1 MNAQAQDGA
10 VPGLVTI
17 IVTTYN
23 RAGMVA
29 RTIRSVLA
37 QTYGR
42 IDCLVVDDGS
52 TDDTP
57 RVLAEIADPRLRVV
71 RHEKNRGA
79 TAAKNTGLDHL
90 RGEWFT
96 FVDSDDEI
104 VPEAIET
111 LVGVARANPG
121 ITQVECNC
129 VDAVSG
135 RYTGSEVSP
144 GGPIE
149 AAAIATTRGDH
160 WGIIGSSLVGDDRF
174 NERLPGYEEVLWF
187 KVRERARIYY
197 LDRGLK
203 IVHRGGGDRVS
214 QSGWTT
220 GQAATVYR
228 ELVKEHHWLRLHAAY
243 RPDDYRGFCLQ
254 GLLHTL
260 AAGDRESARAYG
272 ALISRLGGAGNVRLV
287 VTRLAASAVKL
298 GGPAGALAAL
308 GVVRLLK
315 SLKRYRH

>member
-1 MNAQAQDGA
+1 MNTRAELE
-10 VPGLVTI
+10 PGLVTVV
-17 IVTTYN
+17 VTTYN
-23 RAGMVA
+23 RAGMVPRA
-29 RTIRSVLA
+29 IRSVLA
-37 QTYGR
+37 QTYAR

-52 TDDTP
+52 TDDTS
-57 RVLAEIADPRLRVV
+57 RVLKEIADPRVRVV

-79 TAAKNTGLDHL
+79 TSAKNTGLDHL

-111 LVGVARANPG
+111 LVGVALANPG

-129 VDAVSG
+129 VDAGSG
-135 RYTGSEVSP
+135 RFTGSEVSP

-149 AAAIATTRGDH
+149 AAAIANTHGDH
-160 WGIIGSSLVGDDRF
+160 WGIIGSSLVGSDRF

-203 IVHRGGGDRVS
+203 IVHRGGGDRLS
-214 QSGWTT
+214 QSEWTRA
-220 GQAATVYR
+220 QAAAVYR
-228 ELVKEHHWLRLHAAY
+228 ELVNEPHWLRLHAAY
-243 RPDDYRGFCLQ
+243 RPADYPGFCLQ

-260 AAGDRESARAYG
+260 AAGDRESARAYD
-272 ALISRLGGAGNVRLV
+272 ALIGRLDSPGKVRI
-287 VTRLAASAVKL
+287 AASAVKL
-298 GGPAGALAAL
+298 SGPAGARAAL
-308 GVVRLLK
+308 GALRLLK
-315 SLKRYRH
+315 SLKRSRH